1 MLERIFHRSRI
12 NMRNC
17 RFFMILALLAG
28 LVACGRQSREE
39 HYTSVLEGTRTKVNA
54 LMGGTIQ
61 RVNIAEGDSVRIGEV
76 LAVLDNRELN
86 FQGDQLA
93 ATERELDAQE
103 NVSRTQ
109 INQAQ
114 TDLAY
119 VNQRKERTQNLVGE
133 GVLPRQNLDDLLNLE
148 SKARSQLTAANQS
161 LELLKAKRAQ
171 LAAQKEI
178 LSKKLDDSLLRA
190 TANGRISTLYYR
202 GGEVIPPLGQL
213 AEIVTLDSMETSIY
227 VGEER
232 LAEIKTGR
240 TLPLKIAGLDQA
252 LTGTVIRIADQAEFT
267 PKTVLTPDNR
277 SSMVY
282 AVRIRVPNPQG
293 ALKDG
298 MPVDVCLK

>member
-1 MLERIFHRSRI
+1 
-12 NMRNC
+12 
-17 RFFMILALLAG
+17 MILALLAG

>member
-298 MPVDVCLK
+298 MPVDVWLK